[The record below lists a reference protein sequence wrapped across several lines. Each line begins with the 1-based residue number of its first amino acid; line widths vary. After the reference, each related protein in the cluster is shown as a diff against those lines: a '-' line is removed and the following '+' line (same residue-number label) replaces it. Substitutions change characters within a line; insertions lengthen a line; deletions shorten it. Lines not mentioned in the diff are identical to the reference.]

1 MSHRSTPTEIPA
13 DPSHEV
19 GETVVEM
26 NFQLNLPNETE
37 PLDSRIKFYSQLS
50 TDKKTLNNFRIQITS
65 DINVFF
71 VYQASFSR
79 ENFEELKVKQ
89 QLNVDFNNFP
99 NVLKEMFSSKEYSVL
114 FTFEDE
120 SKASLKF
127 QQKLKFKVVDIL
139 SIYFSAAPIELI
151 QQIVQYRFTQ
161 LKCENASIKSQLD
174 NVFAMLKI
182 KDPSV
187 LRKMS
192 SSIRK

>member
-1 MSHRSTPTEIPA
+1 MTQKSNNIEIPS
-13 DPSHEV
+13 DPSYEV

-26 NFQLNLPNETE
+26 NFQLNLPNEQE
-37 PLDSRIKFYSQLS
+37 PLNSRIKFYSQLS
-50 TDKKTLNNFRIQITS
+50 PDKKTLNNFRIQITS

-79 ENFEELKVKQ
+79 ETFQELKESQ
-89 QLNVDFNNFP
+89 QLDVEFNSFP
-99 NVLKEMFSSKEYSVL
+99 DVLKEMFSSKEYSVL
-114 FTFEDE
+114 FSFEDE
-120 SKASLKF
+120 NKASLKF

-139 SIYFSAAPIELI
+139 AIDLSSASIELI

-161 LKCENASIKSQLD
+161 LKNENAAIKSQLD

-182 KDPSV
+182 KDPSM